1 MLGQNQC
8 KMLKKIV
15 FSCLLSV
22 LSIALFAQKSA
33 TKSTSWYEKQGSL
46 LFENGKYFESLPYLL
61 QYQTLKPEDNE
72 AKLKIGKC
80 YLETGQIE
88 KAIEY
93 FDFLLGQKK
102 IEAEVY
108 HLMAQAKHLS
118 LNFDEAIAYYKLYL
132 ATLKKE
138 DYTRYFVKDNIK
150 RCVIGRKLIYL
161 DELGFVENL
170 GDKIN
175 SQHDDF
181 APIFVKKQQDIIY
194 FSSIREGNL
203 GGMYNEEG
211 LEDTVVGHYR
221 SDIYKAVLSKGE
233 WSEVESLPSN
243 INSVYH
249 DVINGFDEYRN
260 LIYLSQSKD
269 LYFDYGDIY
278 MNNYSIDV
286 ENTSQNFKLP
296 LPINSPDWEGDT
308 YFFNSNTILLSSDRQ
323 GGYGGKDLYIS
334 KKREDGKWTALN
346 NLGPG
351 VNTPYDE
358 VSPFLSA
365 DGKTLYFSSNNL
377 KSMGGLDV
385 FVVMFNPQINN
396 WSKPANLGMPINSAG
411 DDTYFKISEDG
422 LRAYFSSDRP
432 NGIGGE
438 DIYVVYFKNV
448 REEQKNIQDT
458 IAFQYAIDK
467 DLLSI
472 RIEEKANIVTPINQ
486 KTTPEMTI
494 FRFDPLYFSD
504 FGEGETLEM
513 SALMEL
519 NRLIKLL
526 DQHKNLQVEL
536 ASHIDSDQSTIHFN
550 LYASIKNAENV
561 ANYMIEKGID
571 ASRIFLKGH
580 GANYPVSKSKE
591 ADGTAIVGGK
601 RLNKRIEIK
610 VYQPETAMLQIQYSE
625 PAIIDAMSVK
635 ASVNHKRIVN
645 GLSYKIQIKSLSTI
659 LDDDVLRDY
668 DYAMIEKNADN
679 NSLLYSVGLFKSYR
693 MAKELKDEL
702 ISKGY
707 TDAVIVAYKDG
718 QRLETE
724 ADLKQ
729 FIDKFPDLQFMLNN

>member
-1 MLGQNQC
+1 
-8 KMLKKIV
+8 MLKKVV

-33 TKSTSWYEKQGSL
+33 TKSTSWYEKRGSL
-46 LFENGKYFESLPYLL
+46 YFENGKYFESLPYLL
-61 QYQTLKPEDNE
+61 QYQSLKPEDVE

-93 FDFLLGQKK
+93 FEFLLKQKK
-102 IEAEVY
+102 VDEEVY

-118 LNFDEAIAYYKLYL
+118 LNFDEAIAYYKQYL
-132 ATLKKE
+132 ATLKK
-138 DYTRYFVKDNIK
+138 DDSNRYFVKDNIK
-150 RCVIGRKLIYL
+150 RCVVGRKLIYL

-175 SQHDDF
+175 SQYDDF
-181 APIFVKKQQDIIY
+181 APIFVKRQEDFIF

-211 LEDTVVGHYR
+211 LADTVVGHYR
-221 SDIYKAVLSKGE
+221 SDIYKSVLSKGE
-233 WSEVESLPSN
+233 WSDIISLPNN

-249 DVINGFDEYRN
+249 DVINGFDEYGN

-269 LYFDYGDIY
+269 LYFDYGDVY
-278 MNNYSIDV
+278 MNNYSDTVISSS
-286 ENTSQNFKLP
+286 ENFKLP
-296 LPINSPDWEGDT
+296 TPINSTDWEGDT
-308 YFFNSNTILLSSDRQ
+308 YFFNSNTILISSDRQ

-334 KKREDGKWTALN
+334 KKREDGKWTALT

-385 FVVMFNPQINN
+385 FVALFNPQINN

-411 DDTYFKISEDG
+411 DDAYFKISEDG

-432 NGIGGE
+432 NGIGGD
-438 DIYVVYFKNV
+438 DIYVVYFKSV

-458 IAFQYAIDK
+458 IAFQYAIDN

-472 RIEEKANIVTPINQ
+472 QIEETANVETPIKQ
-486 KTTPEMTI
+486 KTTPEI
-494 FRFDPLYFSD
+494 KVHQFAPLYFSD
-504 FGEGETLEM
+504 FGEGATLEM

-526 DQHKNLQVEL
+526 DQHKNLTVEL

-571 ASRIFLKGH
+571 PSRIFLKGH

-610 VYQPETAMLQIQYSE
+610 VYRPETAMLQIQYSE
-625 PAIIDAMSVK
+625 PAIIDAMAVR
-635 ASVNHKRIVN
+635 ANADHKRIIH
-645 GLSYKIQIKSLSTI
+645 GLSYKVQIKSLTTI

-668 DYAMIEKNADN
+668 DYPMIERNAAAN
-679 NSLLYSVGLFKSYR
+679 NLRYTVGLVKSYR

-702 ISKGY
+702 IRKGY
-707 TDAVIVAYKDG
+707 TDAVIIAYKDG

-729 FIDKFPDLQFMLNN
+729 FIDKFPDLQNMLTD